1 MAKRFIVSPSES
13 GGGWN
18 IEEEGMGGEIRT
30 ATTKEEAIRM
40 GEEMARR
47 ERGVLVI
54 REEERRSEEM
64 RDFTGGGRSEED
76 M

>member
-13 GGGWN
+13 GGNWN
-18 IEEEGMGGEIRT
+18 IEEEGMGGEIWT
-30 ATTKEEAIRM
+30 ATSMEEAVRM
-40 GEEMARR
+40 GEEMAKR
-47 ERGVLVI
+47 ERGILVI
-54 REEERRSEEM
+54 RQEEGRSEEM